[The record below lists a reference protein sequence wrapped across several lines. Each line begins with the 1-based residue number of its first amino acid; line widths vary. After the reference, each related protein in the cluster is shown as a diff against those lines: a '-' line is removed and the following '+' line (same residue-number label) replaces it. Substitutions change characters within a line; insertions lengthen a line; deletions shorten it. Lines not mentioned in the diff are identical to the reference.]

1 MEMISRYIYAVTQ
14 RLPLSQRDDIAEEL
28 RSLIEDMLD
37 ERVQGGRIT
46 DKDVEAV
53 LLDLGS
59 PKLLAQKYRGSKGY
73 LIGSAL
79 FYPYVAVLKVV
90 LISIVVATS
99 VVFAVQSIL
108 NPVTILDHFVNYIV
122 SWVTLVPQAFGW
134 VTLVFVCIE
143 YFGGIQAGDFSKD
156 HTWKPVDLPPVPN
169 PKRQIK
175 RCEPVAGIVFY
186 VLLMFTFSSDY
197 FGVFVFEEGEFST
210 VVPFL
215 NEGTFSTYLP
225 FIILLLG
232 MAIVKESLKLIL
244 RKWTPKLT
252 LYSALINVLSL
263 IVVIV
268 MMTGPAFWNPDFMQ
282 ELIHAGVVS
291 EGSEAYETVSNIWH
305 TSTLL
310 ILILLIVGLIW
321 DTVNGFIKI
330 RKTRRDD

>member
-1 MEMISRYIYAVTQ
+1 
-14 RLPLSQRDDIAEEL
+14 
-28 RSLIEDMLD
+28 
-37 ERVQGGRIT
+37 
-46 DKDVEAV
+46 
-53 LLDLGS
+53 
-59 PKLLAQKYRGSKGY
+59 
-73 LIGSAL
+73 
-79 FYPYVAVLKVV
+79 
-90 LISIVVATS
+90 
-99 VVFAVQSIL
+99 
-108 NPVTILDHFVNYIV
+108 
-122 SWVTLVPQAFGW
+122 
-134 VTLVFVCIE
+134 
-143 YFGGIQAGDFSKD
+143 
-156 HTWKPVDLPPVPN
+156 
-169 PKRQIK
+169 
-175 RCEPVAGIVFY
+175 
-186 VLLMFTFSSDY
+186 MFTFSSDY